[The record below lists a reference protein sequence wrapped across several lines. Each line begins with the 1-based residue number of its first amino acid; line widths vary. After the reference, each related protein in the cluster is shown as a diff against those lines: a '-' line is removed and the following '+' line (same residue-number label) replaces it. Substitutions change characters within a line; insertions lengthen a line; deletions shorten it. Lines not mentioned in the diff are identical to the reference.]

1 MKIALEQKIGTVG
14 FPLEDDL
21 VALGTFGIGFDE
33 FEYSSLLLV
42 ATSGSRIVELE
53 ASADYDDLVA
63 DAKTGTVGLAAE
75 LFPCGAFEVFW
86 VLILAPET
94 INEFRWAWRQGEEI
108 VGTKDL

>member
-21 VALGTFGIGFDE
+21 VALWTYGIGFDE

-53 ASADYDDLVA
+53 ASAD
-63 DAKTGTVGLAAE
+63 
-75 LFPCGAFEVFW
+75 
-86 VLILAPET
+86 
-94 INEFRWAWRQGEEI
+94 
-108 VGTKDL
+108 